1 MAGSHE
7 RGLEHARED
16 LFEGAACIVSE
27 GGDPAAVERVCDL
40 WRALGA
46 RVVRRPAHAHDAEVA
61 WMSHVPH
68 VLAFAFAGALAG
80 APEGAAEVA
89 GAGFRDFTRIA
100 QSNPELWG
108 DILTANRKACAA
120 PLFAVAAA
128 LAELSRA
135 IESNDAEAV
144 ERWIAAARE
153 TLRRQV
159 PDGAARASI
168 PVGPEGRPERRT
180 NDCA

>member
-1 MAGSHE
+1 
-7 RGLEHARED
+7 
-16 LFEGAACIVSE
+16 
-27 GGDPAAVERVCDL
+27 
-40 WRALGA
+40 
-46 RVVRRPAHAHDAEVA
+46 
-61 WMSHVPH
+61 MSHVPH

-80 APEGAAEVA
+80 APKGAAEVA

-120 PLFAVAAA
+120 PLQAVAVA
-128 LAELSRA
+128 LAELTRA

-153 TLRRQV
+153 TLRGQA
-159 PDGAARASI
+159 P
-168 PVGPEGRPERRT
+168 
-180 NDCA
+180 